1 MKNSLSHD
9 DEERLMSVRESL
21 LREYEAALAHRKEL
35 SNQLKK
41 QEKTAP
47 DNFREIWIIRDQIA
61 FWEGK
66 LEGLQ
71 YALDLVD
78 RP

>member
-1 MKNSLSHD
+1 MKNSFSHD

>member
-1 MKNSLSHD
+1 
-9 DEERLMSVRESL
+9 MSVRESL